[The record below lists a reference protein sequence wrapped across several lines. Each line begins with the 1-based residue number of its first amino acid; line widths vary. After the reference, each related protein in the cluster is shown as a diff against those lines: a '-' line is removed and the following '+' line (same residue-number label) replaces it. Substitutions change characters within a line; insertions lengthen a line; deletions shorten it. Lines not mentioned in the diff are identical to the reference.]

1 MDLQLSGH
9 THGGMVWGFDNIVA
23 MVNGGFVS
31 GMYDID
37 GMQLYVNNGT
47 AQWPG
52 FAIRVG
58 VPAELTVITLRKG

>member
-1 MDLQLSGH
+1 
-9 THGGMVWGFDNIVA
+9 MVWGFDNIVA